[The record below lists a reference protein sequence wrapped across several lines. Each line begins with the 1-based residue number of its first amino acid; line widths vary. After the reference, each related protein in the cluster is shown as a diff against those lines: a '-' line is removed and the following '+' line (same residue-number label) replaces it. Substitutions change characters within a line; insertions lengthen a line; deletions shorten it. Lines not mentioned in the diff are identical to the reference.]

1 MVILVTRL
9 HIILSR
15 IPTLKA
21 IVLEPNQP
29 SYEMALHN
37 LKPYGTRVTLLN
49 KVLWTSD
56 GTLQF
61 GGSSTGASVQDK
73 GIEVDGISIPTLL
86 YKFSISRLNILKM
99 DIEGAEK
106 LIFSKPDEWLH
117 RVDLII
123 IEIHGPETLSL
134 ISHILQEHQF
144 SMKQY
149 RSVWYCERAS

>member
-99 DIEGAEK
+99 DIEGAEYSALLGAAELLRKHKPK
-106 LIFSKPDEWLH
+106 LAISVYHNDE
-117 RVDLII
+117 DLIRI
-123 IEIHGPETLSL
+123 PVLESDCRPFRTL
-134 ISHILQEHQF
+134 
-144 SMKQY
+144 
-149 RSVWYCERAS
+149 